1 MKAVPFGA
9 LFLAV
14 LLGFSG
20 LVVSTAPRA
29 QAAST
34 GPTRSFVLYGAVTG
48 TSGWGFSATSIAN
61 PGPTLTVNVGDT
73 VSLELVS
80 HDGVTHT
87 WFIDYDNS
95 TTRNGAEPISNEFNG
110 TTGPV
115 WFNFTVDGSHL
126 GTYTYRCSFHPTQ
139 MTGLIQILP
148 APSFVLYGSA
158 TGGWGFGPSNISNPG
173 PTLTVTQGKTY
184 TFELVSQDGQAH
196 TFFVDLNANGAPD
209 PGEPLSPTFGGS
221 SQPSVIDWSWTV
233 STSPGNYTYYCSIH
247 LAAMKGALV
256 IRSSS
261 PSSGPG
267 APPDYTIYAAVV
279 LIIAIVA
286 IVAAVIIR
294 RRPKSPPSQP
304 PVQPP
309 QRQG

>member
-61 PGPTLTVNVGDT
+61 PGPTLTV
-73 VSLELVS
+73 
-80 HDGVTHT
+80 
-87 WFIDYDNS
+87 
-95 TTRNGAEPISNEFNG
+95 
-110 TTGPV
+110 
-115 WFNFTVDGSHL
+115 
-126 GTYTYRCSFHPTQ
+126 
-139 MTGLIQILP
+139 
-148 APSFVLYGSA
+148 
-158 TGGWGFGPSNISNPG
+158 
-173 PTLTVTQGKTY
+173 TQGKTY
-184 TFELVSQDGQAH
+184 TFELLSQDGQAH